1 MTDIPS
7 IKISSVSEFICQL
20 ETRLS
25 EKNRITLFRGQNTD
39 RALIPKIA
47 RHYFAKSRNIDE
59 KRMLDEFNIHSI
71 QYLSYYPNNDLE
83 KLTIAQHHGLPTRL
97 LDWTENALAAL
108 FFAVNKV
115 NSNYSSLPLLYLGL
129 LHS

>member
-1 MTDIPS
+1 
-7 IKISSVSEFICQL
+7 
-20 ETRLS
+20 
-25 EKNRITLFRGQNTD
+25 
-39 RALIPKIA
+39 
-47 RHYFAKSRNIDE
+47 
-59 KRMLDEFNIHSI
+59 MLDEFNIHSI